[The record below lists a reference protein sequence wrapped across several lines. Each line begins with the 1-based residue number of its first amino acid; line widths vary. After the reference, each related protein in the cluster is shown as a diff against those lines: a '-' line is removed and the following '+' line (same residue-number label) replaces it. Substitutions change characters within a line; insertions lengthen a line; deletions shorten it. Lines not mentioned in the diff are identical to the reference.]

1 MTQKLKIVFC
11 IKKMKK
17 INIQL
22 LKMYHILRQKQKI
35 YILYQENE
43 KNKHSIV
50 KNVSYFETKAK
61 NLYFVSRK

>member
-11 IKKMKK
+11 IKKMK
-17 INIQL
+17 
-22 LKMYHILRQKQKI
+22 
-35 YILYQENE
+35 

>member
-17 INIQL
+17 INIQM

-35 YILYQENE
+35 YILSQENE
-43 KNKHSIV
+43 KNRKFFI
-50 KNVSYFETKAK
+50 KNVYFFTKK
-61 NLYFVSRK
+61 

>member
-17 INIQL
+17 INIQM

-35 YILYQENE
+35 YILSQENE

-50 KNVSYFETKAK
+50 KNVSFY
-61 NLYFVSRK
+61 